1 MENIITKTINPEFK
15 KLVARSF
22 NVNGFIDSIKREWN
36 IEKYNNGTKIFEWML
51 RYESIHKIEDYIDS
65 IKSYT
70 ITSGGWNLPLLIDSQ
85 SNIAFIF
92 MKEANLNQKRKE
104 INSSNKK
111 FQRNQT
117 WKPPHYAVRLS
128 KLNKDIAKQLSLD
141 IEEEKTSYEILKAI
155 CSEIDEKDV
164 PADLKLM
171 IVTFKTMGDELVKIT
186 GGYYDNNL
194 MEIDSED
201 WSQYISNDYS
211 ALLDTMLNKAKI
223 DEINNKIL
231 DIENAKD
238 DLTEFIDD
246 EDEQNNKNEE
256 NK

>member
-1 MENIITKTINPEFK
+1 M
-15 KLVARSF
+15 
-22 NVNGFIDSIKREWN
+22 
-36 IEKYNNGTKIFEWML
+36 
-51 RYESIHKIEDYIDS
+51 
-65 IKSYT
+65 
-70 ITSGGWNLPLLIDSQ
+70 
-85 SNIAFIF
+85 
-92 MKEANLNQKRKE
+92 
-104 INSSNKK
+104 
-111 FQRNQT
+111 
-117 WKPPHYAVRLS
+117 
-128 KLNKDIAKQLSLD
+128 
-141 IEEEKTSYEILKAI
+141 
-155 CSEIDEKDV
+155 DV
-164 PADLKLM
+164 TADLKLM

-211 ALLDTMLNKAKI
+211 ALLDTKLNKAKI